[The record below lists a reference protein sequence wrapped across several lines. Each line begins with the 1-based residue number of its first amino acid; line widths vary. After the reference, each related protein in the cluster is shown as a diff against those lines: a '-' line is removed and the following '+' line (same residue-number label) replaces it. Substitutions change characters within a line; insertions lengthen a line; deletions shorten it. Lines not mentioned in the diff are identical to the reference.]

1 MPSANQS
8 VEFRFGLKS
17 AYVNTPIKDL
27 NTLYFCTDTFEIYLG
42 DDSYS
47 KSVGTISQ
55 VPING
60 DAGVGTPGDDGRLY
74 FCTADKQLYMCTT
87 SYEAVPKFT
96 WTPVSNISLATSNSA
111 GLLSPVD
118 KSKLDNIADNATAVS
133 FDPNLTRGTLVGHIV
148 INGERIAMYCDSAAS
163 YILPAATSTTLG
175 GVKVG
180 SNITNS
186 DGLISLTKA
195 NVVAALGYTP
205 PTKDTTY
212 SSMTG
217 ATSSAAGKSGLV
229 PAPGA
234 GKQST
239 FLKGDGTW
247 DIPLDEK
254 VKMEKTNPSTYTPY
268 YIPFG
273 HIGTNTQSVNDGI
286 RYGTV
291 EGTAESEGYGV
302 IFLGND
308 IASGTAGNKYG
319 ALKLYDTGST
329 IGTLKTAESLTSV
342 RNWELPDDS
351 GTIALTVDIPNNFG
365 KFIVGSTTISA
376 DTKSDS
382 LTILGSNVTLTPDAT
397 NDKLTIGIT
406 KDNVIAALGY
416 TPTGTDTTY
425 SKATSSTL
433 GLVKI
438 GYTESGKNYPVELN
452 TDGQMFVN
460 VPWTDTNTKV
470 TIAAVAPTTATAY
483 YPTLYTSTSGTVS
496 LKSSDDFNV
505 VTLEGTADALG
516 YTNLRL
522 GNNIGE
528 KTAGNK
534 YGQLTLYSQSTGYSI
549 IKAADTTGTIAHT
562 LPATA
567 GILLNTGTTSFTQTL
582 TSGTKI
588 GSIKINGNSTD
599 IYAPTNTD
607 THYTTHLKVG
617 ASATATANA
626 AATNGNVYLN
636 VMDNTAVRDSHN
648 IVGTGATTVVS
659 DANGKITINS
669 TNTTYSNFVKSGT
682 GAKAGLVPAPSTTE
696 GTTKYLREDG
706 TWQVPPNTN
715 TDTKATQTN
724 TTTSADYRVI
734 LSTNANDTTETNTL
748 RKSGNF
754 IANPSTGEFYAKGYR
769 RTAIIADT
777 EANAFDL
784 NTLTLSSGSPQIAR
798 YICKLVGHTNYVT
811 NLPVADQPFI
821 LDVELIRFAKS
832 TDYVTKQTFVSVGTK
847 NNEYVRYCTSGTWSE
862 WTKRVFTDTDTTPT
876 IQQNATTN
884 SNTNFYPVFVD
895 SNNTSNADEQLYTAP
910 AFRIQRTYGTSDS
923 IGKDQLIL
931 GSSTSK
937 GMISFYNGT
946 YSVGFSPANLTNHRT
961 IALPDKAGT
970 LALTSDIVDT
980 KVAISDVAAT
990 YDVYYPIMHTSTSS
1004 TGTATRAASDFNYA
1018 TKDGSTTE
1026 VGYSLLQLGNETPSG
1041 TAKNKYGALRIYSQ
1055 KAYHGTL
1062 KSVAELTADRH
1073 WSLPNKD
1080 GTIALTSDIPTI
1092 PTSLK
1097 NPNALTIQGNGTTLT
1112 NGVYDGSAAK
1122 TVNITPASI
1131 GAAAAS
1137 HGTHVTY
1144 ATTAPLVAGTA
1155 SAGDDNT
1162 VARGDHVH
1170 PAQTTVSGNA
1180 GSATKLATART
1191 IDGVDFNG
1199 TAAIVHYGTCSTAAG
1214 TAAKTVA
1221 CTGYKLVTGSTIRV
1235 KFTVTNTVDNPTLN
1249 VNSTGAKAIMYRG
1262 SAISK
1267 GYLAANRV
1275 YEFVYDGTDYE
1286 LVGDINTDTNTK
1298 VKMTETNPT
1307 EGITYNVPFVT
1318 GAGTLEQCVNN
1329 GLRYYTYVETAD
1341 KVGQAMMVIGNGQDT
1356 GSGNKKYGKV
1366 RIYGR
1371 VDNGYGDI
1379 QTVDDFDSKALFWR
1393 LPNKTITFAGTMSVT
1408 SGTLSSTVTGGSSSV
1423 NIALTR
1429 NYFRIRCST
1438 GYSIS
1443 AAVRQS
1449 NSSPYLSEIL
1459 PSNTNIT
1466 TNDIAIYSAHTQT
1479 TSSGTFYFKNAS
1491 KTLTITLR
1499 TCDSIMY
1506 TVEQFD

>member
-96 WTPVSNISLATSNSA
+96 WTPVSNISLATINSA

-133 FDPNLTRGTLVGHIV
+133 FDPNLTNGTLVGHIV

-212 SSMTG
+212 TT
-217 ATSSAAGKSGLV
+217 ATQSANGLLSAADKKKL
-229 PAPGA
+229 
-234 GKQST
+234 
-239 FLKGDGTW
+239 
-247 DIPLDEK
+247 
-254 VKMEKTNPSTYTPY
+254 
-268 YIPFG
+268 
-273 HIGTNTQSVNDGI
+273 DGI
-286 RYGTV
+286 AEGADAVSVTQELTNGT
-291 EGTAESEGYGV
+291 E
-302 IFLGND
+302 
-308 IASGTAGNKYG
+308 
-319 ALKLYDTGST
+319 
-329 IGTLKTAESLTSV
+329 IGTLTINGTATKLYAPTLKNAFSNVMIDL
-342 RNWELPDDS
+342 DS
-351 GTIALTVDIPNNFG
+351 SKI
-365 KFIVGSTTISA
+365 ISA
-376 DTKSDS
+376 ETTTDT
-382 LTILGSNVTLTPDAT
+382 LHIVGSNVTLTPDAT

-452 TDGQMFVN
+452 ADGQMFVN

-483 YPTLYTSTSGTVS
+483 YPTLHTSTSGTVS

-549 IKAADTTGTIAHT
+549 IKAADTTEAIAHT

-636 VMDNTAVRDSHN
+636 VMDNTTVRDSHN

-682 GAKAGLVPAPSTTE
+682 GAKAGLVPAPSTTA

-715 TDTKATQTN
+715 
-724 TTTSADYRVI
+724 
-734 LSTNANDTTETNTL
+734 
-748 RKSGNF
+748 
-754 IANPSTGEFYAKGYR
+754 
-769 RTAIIADT
+769 
-777 EANAFDL
+777 
-784 NTLTLSSGSPQIAR
+784 
-798 YICKLVGHTNYVT
+798 
-811 NLPVADQPFI
+811 
-821 LDVELIRFAKS
+821 
-832 TDYVTKQTFVSVGTK
+832 
-847 NNEYVRYCTSGTWSE
+847 
-862 WTKRVFTDTDTTPT
+862 TDTDTTPT

-946 YSVGFSPANLTNHRT
+946 YSVGFSPATLTNHRT
-961 IALPDKAGT
+961 IALPDKEGT
-970 LALTSDIVDT
+970 L
-980 KVAISDVAAT
+980 
-990 YDVYYPIMHTSTSS
+990 
-1004 TGTATRAASDFNYA
+1004 
-1018 TKDGSTTE
+1018 
-1026 VGYSLLQLGNETPSG
+1026 
-1041 TAKNKYGALRIYSQ
+1041 
-1055 KAYHGTL
+1055 
-1062 KSVAELTADRH
+1062 
-1073 WSLPNKD
+1073 
-1080 GTIALTSDIPTI
+1080 ALTSDIPTI

-1097 NPNALTIQGNGTTLT
+1097 NPAALTIQGNGTTLT

-1131 GAAAAS
+1131 GAAS
-1137 HGTHVTY
+1137 TTLSNGT
-1144 ATTAPLVAGTA
+1144 GTA
-1155 SAGDDNT
+1155 GLIKTTSTVKSNSGYTACPVINGVPYYKDTNSTGYLPISGGTLTGNLQVYTNGVKIGKNTTDNYGYIDLYYGDSICGNIFGNST
-1162 VARGDHVH
+1162 TGLTLQPGGD
-1170 PAQTTVSGNA
+1170 NA
-1180 GSATKLATART
+1180 GKVGNTSKAFSVVYART
-1191 IDGVDFNG
+1191 HLAQQGGQEYGRIHVQTQG
-1199 TAAIVHYGTCSTAAG
+1199 TTSTPGIGSIYLGNSIAAG
-1214 TAAKTVA
+1214 TAGNASGQIRMYGANKGYTTIKAGYNSTSNITLTLPNVGGILARKGSLSYGTVA
-1221 CTGYKLVTGSTIRV
+1221 KGKHIDINSSNVKYKVKVWASDSILATTWKETAILTHEFPTIGIANNINMYSSTQGVPLVTT
-1235 KFTVTNTVDNPTLN
+1235 
-1249 VNSTGAKAIMYRG
+1249 
-1262 SAISK
+1262 
-1267 GYLAANRV
+1267 
-1275 YEFVYDGTDYE
+1275 YEGPD
-1286 LVGDINTDTNTK
+1286 
-1298 VKMTETNPT
+1298 
-1307 EGITYNVPFVT
+1307 
-1318 GAGTLEQCVNN
+1318 
-1329 GLRYYTYVETAD
+1329 
-1341 KVGQAMMVIGNGQDT
+1341 
-1356 GSGNKKYGKV
+1356 
-1366 RIYGR
+1366 
-1371 VDNGYGDI
+1371 
-1379 QTVDDFDSKALFWR
+1379 
-1393 LPNKTITFAGTMSVT
+1393 TITIT
-1408 SGTLSSTVTGGSSSV
+1408 
-1423 NIALTR
+1423 
-1429 NYFRIRCST
+1429 
-1438 GYSIS
+1438 IS
-1443 AAVRQS
+1443 ADATVS
-1449 NSSPYLSEIL
+1449 TYYYE
-1459 PSNTNIT
+1459 
-1466 TNDIAIYSAHTQT
+1466 
-1479 TSSGTFYFKNAS
+1479 
-1491 KTLTITLR
+1491 
-1499 TCDSIMY
+1499 
-1506 TVEQFD
+1506 VEQFD